1 MILSNAIKVRHK
13 YTIFGSKIFKV
24 FTVYFQCIYGL
35 FMAIYIYFYLLDWVI
50 MYCGIDFMQR

>member
-24 FTVYFQCIYGL
+24 FTVYFQCFTVFLWQYIDIFIYLIG
-35 FMAIYIYFYLLDWVI
+35 
-50 MYCGIDFMQR
+50 